1 MAYVPYPFEKTTCV
15 QVTDEFIV
23 AGKVW
28 RIGRYF
34 TAIPVSGGYAT
45 IHFHTPAG
53 KITLYQLKE
62 VNKTGGEFL
71 YSMVEGGTYAGGTAY
86 GTPFNMRRTN
96 KNDTVLL
103 TSLQYGVSPTATITG
118 GTESPPR
125 GLPGES
131 QGSQKASGGLGGDF
145 IDLLPDTD
153 YTLKLTNLASV
164 AGNGNILIDLAVA
177 I

>member
-1 MAYVPYPFEKTTCV
+1 MAYTPYPFEKTTCV
-15 QVTDEFIV
+15 QVADEFII

-34 TAIPVSGGYAT
+34 SAIPASGYAT
-45 IHFHTPAG
+45 IAFHTPIN

-71 YSMVEGGTYAGGTAY
+71 YSLVEGGSYAGGTSY
-86 GTPFNMRRTN
+86 GTPYNLRRQN

-103 TSLQYGVSPTATITG
+103 TSIQYGISPTATVTG
-118 GTESPPR
+118 GVESPPR

-131 QGSQKASGGLGGDF
+131 QGSQKTAGGLGGDF
-145 IDLLPDTD
+145 FELLPNTD
-153 YTLKLTNLASV
+153 YILKLTNLATV
-164 AGNGNILIDLAVA
+164 AGNGNILIDLAVG

>member
-1 MAYVPYPFEKTTCV
+1 MAYVQYPFEKTTCV
-15 QVTDEFIV
+15 QLPDEFVI

-34 TAIPVSGGYAT
+34 TAIPATTGYAT
-45 IHFHTPAG
+45 VHFHTPAG

-71 YSMVEGGTYAGGTAY
+71 YTMVEGGTYAGGTAY
-86 GTPFNMRRTN
+86 GAPFNLRRAN
-96 KNDTVLL
+96 KDSAVLL
-103 TSLQYGVSPTATITG
+103 TSMQYGVSPTATITG
-118 GTESPPR
+118 GTASPPR

-131 QGSQKASGGLGGDF
+131 QGSQRTAGGIAGDF
-145 IDLLPDTD
+145 MELLPDTD
-153 YTLKLTNLASV
+153 YTLKLDNIGTVS
-164 AGNGNILIDLAVA
+164 GNGNILIDLVVA